1 MITERLMKLGSFS
14 IRLRDTSRIDEL
26 TYFGTIVVVAQRI
39 LNPSRVSDADLLAA
53 ASYSGILREKRL
65 VTAAG
70 KRDELAL
77 GGHGPEGWLA
87 DEEGKGY
94 VYETERAY
102 SGDTFAN
109 VINRSGSAPFGLLR
123 NDAGALVVVKDG
135 VINTVAGTYT
145 GTHKFQNQRDAI
157 RYVCE
162 VFGAEYRVNPDFTID
177 AGTEAQLFVTTP
189 TAIAVRREALGDDPN
204 FDGIPYGT
212 FSTVRDIKHYAS
224 RVLLLGEGT
233 GGTLITG
240 AADDASVP
248 YTDPVNAAAAVRVAV
263 ISESETE
270 SGNAN
275 TRAQIVL
282 DARGDTRDAVSLS
295 PADFDV
301 DGVVA
306 VGDTIYVFD
315 PEGELVDTTNE
326 ARFRGRALPAAAIRC
341 LGMTWPV
348 TEGMGVYY
356 RKNQPEATGRWIDLS
371 DLVIFETGTPTLEVG
386 AVPRSTRT
394 GDPQTIAGKIF
405 TEGAGDAAVPDEPAH
420 TATPWATASYVDGEG
435 RTRAQISV
443 SWSQPLN
450 TDGSTIVDGSHYTIR
465 WRRNGETDYQYAS
478 VGFDVTAFLL
488 QDLAPGVTYEI
499 SVEAVDMAVPPNRSG
514 YLADESVVA
523 SADTVAPSTPA
534 APAVAASE
542 LALQV
547 THTLGKASGG
557 TFNLE
562 TDLDHLNIYIS
573 TVSGFTPSA
582 ANLAGKLQ
590 ANAGHL
596 ALGIKV
602 IGTFP
607 IADTTLRYV
616 KVTAVDKAGNESA
629 ASTQASASATLIDT
643 VNIADAAIT
652 TALIGD
658 LQVTNAKIQA
668 LAVTNA
674 KIANAAVTSAKIAN
688 ATITNAK
695 IANAAITSAKIANA
709 QVSRAKIQALAVSDA
724 EIDNA
729 AVTSAKIADAAI
741 ESAKIANAAITNAKI
756 ANTTIQDAKIADL
769 TVDKLTG
776 GDLQTTEIFV
786 KTTLTMGSSGVFRS
800 AASGQRV
807 EIASVNTDRIAF
819 HSGAVAEVAPAHMFA
834 ADFLGVP
841 YLGMR
846 GPTANIGTSPTGG
859 WYVFYLD
866 SDSDDAD
873 HPQIQIGH
881 DGPATKQK
889 YIWIQSGLHVVLGAS
904 ATDNQIVTD
913 TDVAKDLANKPGG
926 AILPGILTKMDPPTW
941 RADTTNP
948 TATAYDDN
956 SVGYWI
962 RVGNVVFFWIAFIF
976 NSSGVS
982 SSDDGSGDYYWSPNT
997 DGAPTPAVM
1006 YLNAENRQFALG
1018 PAMVKGSGSTRE
1030 AGYCEMDTSSPRIY
1044 GRLDD
1049 RNNRV
1054 SNSNPFAFDESDA
1067 FHMSG
1072 FYYTEDIS

>member
-14 IRLRDTSRIDEL
+14 IRLRDTSRMDEL

-70 KRDELAL
+70 RRDELAL

-109 VINRSGSAPFGLLR
+109 VLNRSSSAPYGLLR
-123 NDAGALVVVKDG
+123 NDAGALVVIKDG
-135 VINTVAGTYT
+135 VINSVAGTYT

-157 RYVCE
+157 RYVVE

-177 AGTEAQLFVTTP
+177 AGTQAQLFVTTP
-189 TAIAVRREALGDDPN
+189 TAIAVRREAIGDDPN

-212 FSTVRDIKHYAS
+212 FSTVRDVKHYAS

-240 AADDASVP
+240 AADDVGNP

-270 SGNAN
+270 SGNAD

-295 PADFDV
+295 PANFAL

-315 PEGELVDTTNE
+315 PEGELVDTANE

-348 TEGMGVYY
+348 TDGMGVYY
-356 RKNQPEATGRWIDLS
+356 RKNQPEATERWIDLS
-371 DLVIFETGTPTLEVG
+371 DLVIFETGAPTLEVG

-394 GDPQTIAGKIF
+394 GDPQTIAGKIY

-488 QDLAPGVTYEI
+488 QDLAPGVTYQI
-499 SVEAVDMAVPPNRSG
+499 SIEAVDTFTPPNRSG
-514 YLADESVVA
+514 FGTDESVVA
-523 SADTVAPSTPA
+523 SPDTVAPSTPA
-534 APAVAASE
+534 APAVAAS
-542 LALQV
+542 LIGLQV
-547 THTLGKASGG
+547 THELGKATGG

-582 ANLAGKLQ
+582 ANLAGKIP

-658 LQVTNAKIQA
+658 LQVTNAKIA
-668 LAVTNA
+668 NAAITNA
-674 KIANAAVTSAKIAN
+674 KIQTLAVTS
-688 ATITNAK
+688 AK

-709 QVSRAKIQALAVSDA
+709 AV
-724 EIDNA
+724 
-729 AVTSAKIADAAI
+729 
-741 ESAKIANAAITNAKI
+741 TNAKI
-756 ANTTIQDAKIADL
+756 ANATIASAKIADL
-769 TVDKLTG
+769 AVDKLTG
-776 GDLQTTEIFV
+776 GDIDTSEITV
-786 KTTLTMGSSGVFRS
+786 KSTLTMGTGGMIRTST
-800 AASGQRV
+800 SGQRI
-807 EIASVNTDRIAF
+807 EITAVNYDRIEFYTGGSSEA
-819 HSGAVAEVAPAHMFA
+819 SPAHMFG
-834 ADFLGVP
+834 ADPGTPHGP
-841 YLGMR
+841 YVALR
-846 GPTANIGTSPTGG
+846 GPTTDIGTSPTGG
-859 WYVFYLD
+859 WFFFLED
-866 SDSDDAD
+866 SPDDDSED
-873 HPQIQIGH
+873 PRVWLGY
-881 DGPATKQK
+881 DGPATGDPVV
-889 YIWIQSGLHVVLGAS
+889 WIQDEIALNAGSG
-904 ATDNQIVTD
+904 TQIVTSPSFAD
-913 TDVAKDLANKPGG
+913 SASNPDE
-926 AILPGILTKMDPPTW
+926 AILPGILTKLDPPTW
-941 RADTTNP
+941 KADTTDP
-948 TATAYDDN
+948 TADAYDDN

-962 RVGNVVFFWIAFIF
+962 RVGNLVWFSIAFIF
-976 NSSGVS
+976 DSSGVS
-982 SSDDGSGDYYWSPNT
+982 SSDDGVGGYYWNPGT
-997 DGAPTPAVM
+997 DGAPPVDSAL
-1006 YLNAENRQFALG
+1006 YANAENRQLMCG
-1018 PAMVKGSGSTRE
+1018 VAMVKGSASTRE
-1030 AGYCEMDTSSPRIY
+1030 AGYCEIDNTTSRIY

-1049 RNNRV
+1049 RNGRV
-1054 SNSNPFAFDESDA
+1054 SHSVPFAFDEDDA
-1067 FHMSG
+1067 FYMSG
-1072 FYYTEDIS
+1072 VYVTPY

>member
-1 MITERLMKLGSFS
+1 MKLGAWSL
-14 IRLRDTSRIDEL
+14 RLRDTSLIDEL
-26 TYFGTIVVVAQRI
+26 GYFGHAVIVAQRI
-39 LNPSRVSDADLLAA
+39 RNPGRLDGAGLLAA

-94 VYETERAY
+94 VYETARAY
-102 SGDTFAN
+102 SGDTFAD
-109 VINRSGSAPFGLLR
+109 VINRSGSTPYGLLR
-123 NDAGALVVVKDG
+123 DDAGTVVVIAPG
-135 VINTVAGTYT
+135 TINTVAGTYT

-162 VFGAEYRVNPDFTID
+162 VFTAEYRVNPDFTID

-240 AADDASVP
+240 AANNVGNP
-248 YTDPVNAAAAVRVAV
+248 YTDPVNDAAAVRVAV

-270 SGNAN
+270 SGNAD

-315 PEGELVDTTNE
+315 PEGELVDTANE

-348 TEGMGVYY
+348 TDGMGVYY
-356 RKNQPEATGRWIDLS
+356 RKNQPEATERWIDLS
-371 DLVIFETGTPTLEVG
+371 DLVIFETGAPTLEVG
-386 AVPRSTRT
+386 AVPRSTKT

-523 SADTVAPSTPA
+523 SPDTVAPSTPA
-534 APAVAASE
+534 APAVAAS
-542 LALQV
+542 LIGLQV
-547 THTLGKASGG
+547 THELGKATGG

-582 ANLAGKLQ
+582 ANLAGKIG

-596 ALGIKV
+596 TLGIKV

-643 VNIADAAIT
+643 VNIANAAIT

-674 KIANAAVTSAKIAN
+674 KIANAAVT
-688 ATITNAK
+688 NAK
-695 IANAAITSAKIANA
+695 IANAAVTSAKIATAAITNAKIQALAVTNAKIANTAVTNAKIANA
-709 QVSRAKIQALAVSDA
+709 QVSRAKIQALAVSNT

-729 AVTSAKIADAAI
+729 
-741 ESAKIANAAITNAKI
+741 
-756 ANTTIQDAKIADL
+756 TIQDAKIADL

-776 GDLQTTEIFV
+776 GDLETTEITV
-786 KTTLTMGSSGVFRS
+786 KSTLTMGTSGMIRT
-800 AASGQRV
+800 AASGQRI
-807 EIASVNTDRIAF
+807 EITSVNTDRIAF
-819 HSGAVAEVAPAHMFA
+819 HSGAVAEVAPAYMFA
-834 ADFLGVP
+834 ADDGTGVP

-846 GPTANIGTSPTGG
+846 GPTANIGTSPSGS
-859 WYVFYLD
+859 WYVFYVD
-866 SDSDDAD
+866 SDSDDGD
-873 HPQIQIGH
+873 HPHVQLGH

-889 YIWIQSGLHVVLGAS
+889 YIWIEGGLHVVLGSS
-904 ATDNQIVTD
+904 ATDNQIVTSLS
-913 TDVAKDLANKPGG
+913 VAKDLANNPGG

-941 RADTTNP
+941 RADTTDP
-948 TATAYDDN
+948 TVGKYNDN

-982 SSDDGSGDYYWSPNT
+982 SSNDGSGDYYWSPGT
-997 DGAPTPAVM
+997 DGGPAPAVM
-1006 YLNAENRQFALG
+1006 YSNAENRQFALG
-1018 PAMVKGSGSTRE
+1018 PAMVKGSASTRE
-1030 AGYCEMDTSSPRIY
+1030 AGYCEMDNTYQRVY

-1054 SNSNPFAFDESDA
+1054 SNSVPFAFDESDA

>member
-14 IRLRDTSRIDEL
+14 IRLRDTSRMDEL

-70 KRDELAL
+70 RRDELAL

-109 VINRSGSAPFGLLR
+109 VLNRSSSAPYGLLR
-123 NDAGALVVVKDG
+123 NDAGALVVIKDG
-135 VINTVAGTYT
+135 VINSVAGTYT

-157 RYVCE
+157 RYVVE

-177 AGTEAQLFVTTP
+177 AGTQAQLFVTTP
-189 TAIAVRREALGDDPN
+189 TAIAVRREAIGDDPN

-212 FSTVRDIKHYAS
+212 FSTVRDVKHYAS

-240 AADDASVP
+240 AADDVGNP

-270 SGNAN
+270 SGNAD

-295 PADFDV
+295 PANFAL

-315 PEGELVDTTNE
+315 PEGELVDTANE

-348 TEGMGVYY
+348 TDGMGVYY
-356 RKNQPEATGRWIDLS
+356 RKNQPEATERWIDLS
-371 DLVIFETGTPTLEVG
+371 DLVIFETGAPTLEVG

-394 GDPQTIAGKIF
+394 GDPQTIAGKIY

-523 SADTVAPSTPA
+523 SPDTVAPSTPA
-534 APAVAASE
+534 APAVAAS
-542 LALQV
+542 LIGLQV
-547 THTLGKASGG
+547 THELGKATGG

-582 ANLAGKLQ
+582 ANLAGVIP

-629 ASTQASASATLIDT
+629 TSTQASASATLIDT

-674 KIANAAVTSAKIAN
+674 KIANAA
-688 ATITNAK
+688 
-695 IANAAITSAKIANA
+695 ITSAKIANA
-709 QVSRAKIQALAVSDA
+709 
-724 EIDNA
+724 
-729 AVTSAKIADAAI
+729 AVT
-741 ESAKIANAAITNAKI
+741 SAKIANAAITNAKI
-756 ANTTIQDAKIADL
+756 ANATITSAKIANATITSAKIANATIASAKIADL
-769 TVDKLTG
+769 AVDKLTG
-776 GDLQTTEIFV
+776 GDIDTSEITV
-786 KTTLTMGSSGVFRS
+786 KSTLTMGTGGMIRTST
-800 AASGQRV
+800 SGQRI
-807 EIASVNTDRIAF
+807 EITAVNYDRIEFYTGGSSEAW
-819 HSGAVAEVAPAHMFA
+819 PAHMFG
-834 ADFLGVP
+834 ADAGTPSGP
-841 YLGMR
+841 YVALR
-846 GPTANIGTSPTGG
+846 GPTTDIGTSPTGG
-859 WYVFYLD
+859 WFFFLED
-866 SDSDDAD
+866 SPDDDSED
-873 HPQIQIGH
+873 PRVWLGY
-881 DGPATKQK
+881 DGPATGDPVV
-889 YIWIQSGLHVVLGAS
+889 WIQDEIALDAGSG
-904 ATDNQIVTD
+904 TQIVTSPSFAD
-913 TDVAKDLANKPGG
+913 SASNPDE
-926 AILPGILTKMDPPTW
+926 AILPGILTKLDPPTW
-941 RADTTNP
+941 KADTTDP
-948 TATAYDDN
+948 TADAYDDN

-962 RVGNVVFFWIAFIF
+962 RVGNLVWFSIAFIF
-976 NSSGVS
+976 DSSGVS
-982 SSDDGSGDYYWSPNT
+982 SSDDGSGGYYWNPGT
-997 DGAPTPAVM
+997 DGAPPVDSAL
-1006 YLNAENRQFALG
+1006 YANAENRQLMCG
-1018 PAMVKGSGSTRE
+1018 VAMVKGSASTRE
-1030 AGYCEMDTSSPRIY
+1030 AGYCEIDNTTSRIY

-1049 RNNRV
+1049 RNGRV
-1054 SNSNPFAFDESDA
+1054 SHSVPFAFDEDDA
-1067 FHMSG
+1067 FYMSG
-1072 FYYTEDIS
+1072 VYVTPY

>member
-14 IRLRDTSRIDEL
+14 IRLRDTSRMDEL

-70 KRDELAL
+70 RRDELAL

-109 VINRSGSAPFGLLR
+109 VLNRSSSAPYGLLR
-123 NDAGALVVVKDG
+123 NDAGALVVIKDG
-135 VINTVAGTYT
+135 VINSVAGTYT

-157 RYVCE
+157 RYVVE

-177 AGTEAQLFVTTP
+177 AGTQAQLFVTTP
-189 TAIAVRREALGDDPN
+189 TAIAVRREAIGDDPN

-212 FSTVRDIKHYAS
+212 FSTVRDVKHYAS

-240 AADDASVP
+240 AADDVGNP

-270 SGNAN
+270 SGNAD

-295 PADFDV
+295 PANFAL

-315 PEGELVDTTNE
+315 PEGELVDTANE

-348 TEGMGVYY
+348 TDGMGVYY
-356 RKNQPEATGRWIDLS
+356 RKNQPEATERWIDLS
-371 DLVIFETGTPTLEVG
+371 DLVIFETGAPTLEVG

-394 GDPQTIAGKIF
+394 GDPQTIAGKIY

-488 QDLAPGVTYEI
+488 QDLAPGVTYQI
-499 SVEAVDMAVPPNRSG
+499 SIEAVDTFTPPNRSG
-514 YLADESVVA
+514 FGTDESVVA
-523 SADTVAPSTPA
+523 SPDTVAPSTPA
-534 APAVAASE
+534 APAVAAS
-542 LALQV
+542 LIGLQV
-547 THTLGKASGG
+547 THELGKATGG

-582 ANLAGKLQ
+582 ANLAGKIP

-658 LQVTNAKIQA
+658 LQVTNAKIA
-668 LAVTNA
+668 NAAITNA
-674 KIANAAVTSAKIAN
+674 KIQTLAVTS
-688 ATITNAK
+688 AK

-709 QVSRAKIQALAVSDA
+709 
-724 EIDNA
+724 
-729 AVTSAKIADAAI
+729 AVTNAKIANATI
-741 ESAKIANAAITNAKI
+741 TSAKIANATI
-756 ANTTIQDAKIADL
+756 ASAKIADL
-769 TVDKLTG
+769 AVDKLTG
-776 GDLQTTEIFV
+776 GDIDTSEITV
-786 KTTLTMGSSGVFRS
+786 KSTLTMGTGGMIRTST
-800 AASGQRV
+800 SGQRI
-807 EIASVNTDRIAF
+807 EITAVNYDRIEFYTGGSSEA
-819 HSGAVAEVAPAHMFA
+819 SPAHMFG
-834 ADFLGVP
+834 ADPGTPHGP
-841 YLGMR
+841 YVALR
-846 GPTANIGTSPTGG
+846 GPTTDIGTSPTGG
-859 WYVFYLD
+859 WFFFLED
-866 SDSDDAD
+866 SPDDDSED
-873 HPQIQIGH
+873 PRVWLGY
-881 DGPATKQK
+881 DGPATGDPVV
-889 YIWIQSGLHVVLGAS
+889 WIQDEIALNAGSG
-904 ATDNQIVTD
+904 TQIVTSPSFAD
-913 TDVAKDLANKPGG
+913 SASNPDE
-926 AILPGILTKMDPPTW
+926 AILPGILTKLDPPTW
-941 RADTTNP
+941 KADTTDP
-948 TATAYDDN
+948 TADAYDDN

-962 RVGNVVFFWIAFIF
+962 RVGNLVWFSIAFIF
-976 NSSGVS
+976 DSSGVS
-982 SSDDGSGDYYWSPNT
+982 SSDDGVGGYYWNPGT
-997 DGAPTPAVM
+997 DGAPPVDSAL
-1006 YLNAENRQFALG
+1006 YANAENRQLMCG
-1018 PAMVKGSGSTRE
+1018 VAMVKGSASTRE
-1030 AGYCEMDTSSPRIY
+1030 AGYCEIDNTTSRIY

-1049 RNNRV
+1049 RNGRV
-1054 SNSNPFAFDESDA
+1054 SHSVPFAFDEDDA
-1067 FHMSG
+1067 FYMSG
-1072 FYYTEDIS
+1072 VYVTPY